1 MRCSASEKLEII
13 ELVEQSTLSVGR
25 TLARLGFQDRRS
37 TTGTADIRT
46 VGRKPW
52 TTDIPSQIASGTAF
66 QMTFVG
72 ASSSKLGLFDSASK
86 FGGMSDVLKFFHIA

>member
-52 TTDIPSQIASGTAF
+52 TTDIPSLASGTAF

-86 FGGMSDVLKFFHIA
+86 FGGMSDVLKFFHIT